1 MQAALASVGQAV
13 GLPDLGDAVALDG
26 DLGVDSYHL
35 TEVARHLEEAHA
47 LRFTLVDW
55 VLEAGESEAGYT
67 IGSLLDYLEAQLA
80 ALPRLAT
87 DLSPDPTPE
96 LEATP

>member
-1 MQAALASVGQAV
+1 MPDRREALRGQLREALAAV
-13 GLPDLGDAVALDG
+13 GLDLPLDLLGDAVSLDV

-55 VLEAGESEAGYT
+55 VLEAGDGEAGYAV
-67 IGSLLDYLEAQLA
+67 GSLLDYLEAQLA
-80 ALPRLAT
+80 DLP
-87 DLSPDPTPE
+87 
-96 LEATP
+96 LEPA